1 MKKFRDLIETMSD
14 AEKVREF
21 QDKINKLKIQLET
34 YKEPEIVKLKIDS
47 LQREL
52 SVFVE
57 L

>member
-34 YKEPEIVKLKIDS
+34 SKEPEIVKLKIDS